1 MRKITLRHEQKK
13 IQGNK
18 RFLQNKKKKTN
29 ITGDIMESPFPNL
42 CSKISESERN
52 GELEM
57 KWKEL

>member
-13 IQGNK
+13 YKETKDFCRI
-18 RFLQNKKKKTN
+18 KKKTTN